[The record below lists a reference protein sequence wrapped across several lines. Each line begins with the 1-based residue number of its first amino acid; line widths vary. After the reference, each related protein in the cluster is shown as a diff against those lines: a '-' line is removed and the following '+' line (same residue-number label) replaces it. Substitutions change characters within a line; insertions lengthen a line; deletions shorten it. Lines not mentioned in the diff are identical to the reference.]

1 LSFSGER
8 PDEIERWARFPSGHG
23 RGCDREHTTSRCAV
37 AAVALHETRDEWGGN
52 GAQAGEAQRNEYS
65 VRVISGALVYVT
77 FSCARLMLLGVR
89 VASG

>member
-1 LSFSGER
+1 VSTRRVGA
-8 PDEIERWARFPSGHG
+8 RWPRSPCPWSIGVGAGAAQTPHV
-23 RGCDREHTTSRCAV
+23 HIVSRD
-37 AAVALHETRDEWGGN
+37 HETRDEWGGN